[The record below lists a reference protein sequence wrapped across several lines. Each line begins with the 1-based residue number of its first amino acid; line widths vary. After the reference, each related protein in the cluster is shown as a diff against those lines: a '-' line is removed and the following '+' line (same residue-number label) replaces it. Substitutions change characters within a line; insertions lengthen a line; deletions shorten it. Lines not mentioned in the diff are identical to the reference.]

1 MSERTIEAADP
12 VAAPST
18 SRQPDG
24 GGWRWTRLPL
34 YGLLIFFGALFL
46 VPLYIMVVTSFKPPA
61 EALISQMW
69 RLPSELSV
77 AAWESAWNTLRP
89 YLRNSFALAI
99 PATVLS
105 AFVGSINGYVFSR
118 WQFRG
123 SEYVFNFL
131 LLGMFIPYQIVLIPL
146 VVTLNTI
153 GLYNSL
159 AGLVATHVIY
169 GIPITTLIFRNFYAR
184 IPSDVIEAAQ
194 VDGASY
200 LSVYRRVALPLS
212 IPGFVVVGIWQFTQI
227 WNEFLWAVTIT
238 SAGQRPVMVALQN
251 LSGSQIV
258 EWNVQ
263 MAAALT
269 AALPTL
275 IVYVLLGRYF
285 VRGLL
290 AGAVKE

>member
-1 MSERTIEAADP
+1 MSERTIEAADS

-18 SRQPDG
+18 SPQTDG
-24 GGWRWTRLPL
+24 GGWRWTRLPI